1 MLFNRGSNSSAAGSS
16 GANMKMDEPE
26 ALMDTSPPSD
36 IRPAYKH
43 HNHTQKAFEVLNVLR
58 RYFEQ
63 F

>member
-1 MLFNRGSNSSAAGSS
+1 
-16 GANMKMDEPE
+16 MKMDEPE